1 MCVFKTEASDQ
12 NLSNSSVSVSVS
24 HWGTRR
30 VGEVHR
36 DMVGAGGRGGWGIAG
51 EVGGERATGGEDA
64 RSRVPRGHEEG

>member
-1 MCVFKTEASDQ
+1 VCVFKTEASDQ

-36 DMVGAGGRGGWGIAG
+36 DKVGAGGRGGGG
-51 EVGGERATGGEDA
+51 NRGGGGGGESDRGGGRKKQGA
-64 RSRVPRGHEEG
+64 PGS